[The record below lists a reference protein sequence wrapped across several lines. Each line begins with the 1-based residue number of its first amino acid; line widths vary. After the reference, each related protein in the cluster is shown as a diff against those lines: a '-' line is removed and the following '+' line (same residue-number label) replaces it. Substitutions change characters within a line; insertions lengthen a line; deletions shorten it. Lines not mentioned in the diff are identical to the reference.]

1 MPDILTEE
9 ELREVIQGLSNPES
23 DDYDHALGILH
34 QLPEN
39 ELAGLFRTLMDDPD
53 AILAL
58 GVARAIGIIG
68 CRSAADVVMTLIEE
82 PGKWF
87 GHADRT
93 AIRMTAIESV
103 GMLRDPSGVGILMD
117 LIGSTRDA
125 EMQLQAVRAL
135 GEIGSPASTIPLIA
149 HMKTT
154 PQIALSAAGALVQIG
169 GEEAFMGL
177 IAGLSDDEEMVQ
189 SACVWALG
197 KMGDQRAVGPL
208 VKLAI
213 LSEAFLRRD
222 IAWALGEIG
231 GLKSRAALG
240 ELCRMDPDIGV
251 RREASRAI
259 KSGAVTRRH
268 PLDAGE

>member
-1 MPDILTEE
+1 MQEILTKEE
-9 ELREVIQGLSNPES
+9 MGTVIEGLSSPGSPE
-23 DDYDHALGILH
+23 YEEALGILRK
-34 QLPEN
+34 LSESV
-39 ELAGLFRTLMDDPD
+39 LAALLRTLMDDPD
-53 AILAL
+53 AGLAL
-58 GVARAIGIIG
+58 GVARAVGMTR
-68 CRSAADVVMTLIEE
+68 CRTAVDVVMALVEE

-87 GHADRT
+87 GHTDRT
-93 AIRMTAIESV
+93 AIRMAAIESLGV
-103 GMLRDPSGVGILMD
+103 LRNPAGVEILLD

-135 GEIGSPASTIPLIA
+135 GEIGSPDSTIPLIA

-154 PQIALSAAGALVQIG
+154 PAIALSAAGALVQIG

-213 LSEAFLRRD
+213 RSDAFLRRD

-240 ELCRMDPDIGV
+240 ELCCRDPDIGV

-259 KSGAVTRRH
+259 KSGAVTKRH
-268 PLDAGE
+268 LSGNGQ

>member
-1 MPDILTEE
+1 MPDILTEN
-9 ELREVIQGLSNPES
+9 ELREVIQGLSGAESDEYERALEILHKLPES
-23 DDYDHALGILH
+23 EI
-34 QLPEN
+34 
-39 ELAGLFRTLMDDPD
+39 AGLLRTLMDDPD
-53 AILAL
+53 AVLAL
-58 GVARAIGIIG
+58 GVARAVGRIK
-68 CRSAADVVMTLIEE
+68 CRSAADIVIALIGE

-93 AIRMTAIESV
+93 AIRMAAVESL
-103 GMLRDPSGVGILMD
+103 GKLGESSGVEILIE

-135 GEIGSPASTIPLIA
+135 GEIGSPTSIIPLIA

-177 IAGLSDDEEMVQ
+177 IAGLADDEEMVQ

-197 KMGDQRAVGPL
+197 KMGDTRAVGPL

-213 LSEAFLRRD
+213 RSEAFLRRD

-240 ELCRMDPDIGV
+240 ELCCMDLDIGV

-259 KSGAVTRRH
+259 KSGAVTKRH
-268 PLDAGE
+268 LLDAGE